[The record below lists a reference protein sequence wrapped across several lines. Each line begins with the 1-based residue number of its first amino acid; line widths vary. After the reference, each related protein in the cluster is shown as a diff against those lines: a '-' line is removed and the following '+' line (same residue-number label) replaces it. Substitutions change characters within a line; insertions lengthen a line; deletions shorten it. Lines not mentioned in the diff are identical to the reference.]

1 MPSSPEMHIPKMDF
15 PIKAEATVR
24 DADTI
29 STNNALENSNVESI
43 VPSTLERRVLR
54 KLDLRL
60 APMFAV
66 LYFVAYLDRSNIS
79 NAAVAGLKEQLR
91 LTGSQYS
98 TAVSVFYAT
107 YVPFMLPAVLAVR
120 KLKPHRA
127 ITAMVVSWSVVT
139 IGTAFVRSYSAL
151 VGVRV
156 LLGFCESGFFPCL
169 GIYIAGVYKREE
181 QGLRIAYLFSSA
193 SLASM
198 FGGLIATGI
207 TNINERNGLLSWSWL
222 YIIEGSISVLVGI
235 WVWFGLPEDPSTAS
249 FWTEEEKTVMALRA
263 EQRASYMGDERFDWK
278 EVQRALMD
286 PKVYMTALIQF
297 FQDIIL
303 YGFTTFL
310 PSILQLDLG
319 FSSLEAQYMSV
330 PVYFLG
336 GIVFFSA
343 SILGDRWRLRGTLLF
358 ILDIFPV
365 IGYALLLSV
374 QTSGVRYFA
383 CYLIAIPL
391 YCGPGLNEI
400 WINNNM
406 APHYRRATAV
416 GIQQL
421 TGNLAGIV
429 APQVYTSAPYVL
441 GHWCSLGAT
450 LLSMGL
456 IASQIGYLFWKNK
469 CKDDIVKG
477 LRVDDRRE
485 VTGEGDLG
493 FRYVY

>member
-1 MPSSPEMHIPKMDF
+1 MSSTEKYPPKMDH
-15 PIKAEATVR
+15 PPSPSPKTETVNINTNEATSPI
-24 DADTI
+24 DGILTP
-29 STNNALENSNVESI
+29 T
-43 VPSTLERRVLR
+43 TERRVLR

-79 NAAVAGLKEQLR
+79 NAAVAGLKDQLN
-91 LTGSQYS
+91 LSGSQYS

-120 KLKPHRA
+120 RLKPHRA
-127 ITAMVVSWSVVT
+127 ITAMVVGWSIVT
-139 IGTAFVRSYSAL
+139 VCTAFVRTYKTL
-151 VGVRV
+151 VVVRV
-156 LLGFCESGFFPCL
+156 LLGFCEAGFFPCL
-169 GIYIAGVYKREE
+169 GLYIAGVYKREE

-207 TNINERNGLLSWSWL
+207 TNIDERNGLWSWSWL
-222 YIIEGSISVLVGI
+222 YIIEGSISILVGI
-235 WVWFGLPEDPSTAS
+235 WVWFGLPVDPSTAP
-249 FWTEEEKTVMALRA
+249 FWTEEEKTVMAIRA
-263 EQRASYMGDERFDWK
+263 EQRASYMGDSNLDWK
-278 EVQRALMD
+278 EVQRAFMD

-297 FQDIIL
+297 FQDIIM

-319 FSSLEAQYMSV
+319 YTSLEAQYMSV

-343 SILGDRWRLRGTLLF
+343 ACLGDKWGLRGTLLL

-365 IGYALLLSV
+365 IGYSLLLSV
-374 QTSGVRYFA
+374 QKSGVRYFA

-400 WINNNM
+400 WLNNNM
-406 APHYRRATAV
+406 APHYRRATAL

-456 IASQIGYLFWKNK
+456 IASQIGYLYWMNK
-469 CKDDIVKG
+469 RKEEIGKG
-477 LRVDDRRE
+477 IRVDDRRE